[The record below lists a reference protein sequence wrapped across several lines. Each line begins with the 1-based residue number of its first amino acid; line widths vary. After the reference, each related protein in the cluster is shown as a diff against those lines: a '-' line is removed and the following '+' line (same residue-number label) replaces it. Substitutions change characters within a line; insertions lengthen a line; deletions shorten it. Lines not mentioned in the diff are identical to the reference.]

1 MASVRVG
8 GRCHRDDKRETV
20 FFPPSGVARDTKKS
34 LPPRSM
40 PNQYQKISFSPLV
53 AWRES
58 KNQHGFHVLP
68 PGRTGRG
75 DIICINVT
83 RWGGKD
89 RASFVSHYLNAPFPL
104 PPRATANCSFFQP
117 HHMAICG
124 AAANTTP
131 IMQIESN
138 YDRPSPQYE
147 IESHFFFCQHSP
159 PPPFL
164 RAITTTRKA
173 HAPIPAATYAGF
185 F

>member
-1 MASVRVG
+1 MCSASDCVMWRPSVSVG
-8 GRCHRDDKRETV
+8 GVIAMTKERLS
-20 FFPPSGVARDTKKS
+20 FFPRPVS
-34 LPPRSM
+34 LETQKNLCFPRSM

-68 PGRTGRG
+68 PRAEGIEGGYHLHKMLRDG
-75 DIICINVT
+75 
-83 RWGGKD
+83 GGKE
-89 RASFVSHYLNAPFPL
+89 RVSFVSHYLNAPFPL

-138 YDRPSPQYE
+138 YDPGRPSPNM
-147 IESHFFFCQHSP
+147 
-159 PPPFL
+159 
-164 RAITTTRKA
+164 K
-173 HAPIPAATYAGF
+173 
-185 F
+185 

>member
-1 MASVRVG
+1 MCSGSDCVMWRPSVSVG
-8 GRCHRDDKRETV
+8 GVIAMTKERLS
-20 FFPPSGVARDTKKS
+20 FFPRPVS
-34 LPPRSM
+34 LETQKNLCFPRSM

-68 PGRTGRG
+68 PGRR

-83 RWGGKD
+83 LWKGERV
-89 RASFVSHYLNAPFPL
+89 SFVSHYLNAPFPL

-138 YDRPSPQYE
+138 YDPGRPFPLSP
-147 IESHFFFCQHSP
+147 I
-159 PPPFL
+159 
-164 RAITTTRKA
+164 
-173 HAPIPAATYAGF
+173 
-185 F
+185 